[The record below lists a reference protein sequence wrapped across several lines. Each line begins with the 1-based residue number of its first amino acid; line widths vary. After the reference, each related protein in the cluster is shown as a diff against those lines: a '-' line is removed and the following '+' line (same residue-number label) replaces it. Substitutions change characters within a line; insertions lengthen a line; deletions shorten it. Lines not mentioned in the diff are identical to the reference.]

1 MKVYVTQVHASHK
14 PSDEDPLV
22 TRLDVCVAHA
32 MWSNGAVTYGEGPSM
47 LSAVTDALH
56 HSPPP
61 SPHRKAS

>member
-14 PSDEDPLV
+14 PSNEDPLV
-22 TRLDVCVAHA
+22 TRLDVYVAHA
-32 MWSNGAVTYGEGPSM
+32 MWSNGSVTYGEGPSM

-56 HSPPP
+56 HPAPP